1 MPNLTFSE
9 LEALVGEAGGTPTQ
23 QEYLAAIAAGVES
36 GGDPT
41 AQNPTSTA
49 SGLWQELTTTWEGN
63 GGGAYAPTA
72 SGASPLDQA
81 IVAVNQSKGGY
92 QPWAPDFGGAYGA
105 KGNAGNPQSPAAG
118 SPVANF
124 LKSIGVSSPGTAPI
138 GSPGAPPAG
147 GASATDAGFDL
158 NPLNLFGIPQTLG
171 GAAGAAAGS
180 VAGDIWQ
187 EVGPFLV
194 KSMLVVAG
202 IGVVV
207 LGLAKLTDAPE
218 KIQSAQQHAPEL
230 AELAAA

>member
-1 MPNLTFSE
+1 MSTLTFSE
-9 LEALVGEAGGTPTQ
+9 LESLVGEAGGTPTQ

-49 SGLWQELTTTWEGN
+49 SGLWQELTTTWQGN

-72 SGASPLDQA
+72 AGASPLDQA

-92 QPWAPDFGGAYGA
+92 QPWAPDLGGSYGA
-105 KGNAGNPQSPAAG
+105 GGNAGNPQSPAAG

-124 LKSIGVSSPGTAPI
+124 LKKIGVTGPGSAPI

-147 GASATDAGFDL
+147 NGTGTGATDAGFDL
-158 NPLNLFGIPQTLG
+158 NPLNLFGIPQTIG
-171 GAAGAAAGS
+171 GAAATS
-180 VAGDIWQ
+180 IWT

-194 KSMLVVAG
+194 KGALVVAG
-202 IGVVV
+202 LGVVV